1 MMKLVYR
8 VYIVSLVLLSL
19 AFAVS
24 AQTTG
29 DKNLRS
35 AKDDRNTAPTVG
47 TGGPVGGPTGL
58 FTVYDGQTLRA
69 GEYTFSA
76 AYSNF
81 DRDPGNADFT
91 EVPVSF
97 QIGVTNN
104 VELFFNTDAY
114 RAVKVN
120 SPNSLSSFY
129 LPNSRINGIRPAAIV
144 MGPTGQA
151 VYRPASLGF
160 TQFPFTTVNPT
171 AGNNGADNF
180 PGVGS
185 VYGSILPGIVL
196 QTGPVVPVVGGPTI
210 TVPTSFSTAPTYL
223 PDAPFI
229 NRTFGESSFST
240 MTAGGKFRFTNI
252 NNPVGLGVIAYY
264 RYYMD
269 RADDF
274 SGFNQMQRGA
284 SPGSSR
290 GDIGVTAFG
299 DARVAKWM
307 NISANVGYNWNGD
320 VKGDFPGGTYT
331 MLDRPDE
338 LLLSVGLDFPVNR
351 YFQPIIEGRS
361 LQYIGGRTPNA
372 LENDPYEAIAG
383 VRIFPARWVGF
394 SFAYR
399 YHANQQSYG
408 SFSDSENTFA
418 GSVFVPC
425 AVQGEGGCV
434 PYTAASTGTGA
445 PRGFLGSTDP
455 HGYIF
460 QAFIGRRNKR
470 QEEIVNQFANVTAL
484 TLSSEKITL
493 PCPAGKIPAEGQA
506 CNDSTSINVS
516 TTAVDP
522 ENDVLTY
529 NYTVSGGRIVGS
541 GANVSWDLSGQP
553 AGTYTI
559 TAGVDDGCGLCGKTE
574 TKTVTVADCVC
585 RDACD
590 CGTLTVSG
598 PAGITNPGGSMT
610 FTANLSGGTAT
621 DVTYNWSVSAGT
633 IESGQG
639 TPSIT
644 VSTTP
649 DMAGSNVT
657 ATVNIGGIDP
667 ACGCTTEASEIAGVA
682 DKPDP
687 VQTDEFGKLANDQIR
702 GRLDTFFAELSND
715 PTATGYIINYGSPR
729 EVATREKLIR
739 NHIAF
744 RKFDASRI
752 TIVNGGDQG
761 TGINTKLYRVPSS
774 AENPQ
779 P

>member
-1 MMKLVYR
+1 MKLVYR

-590 CGTLTVSG
+590 
-598 PAGITNPGGSMT
+598 
-610 FTANLSGGTAT
+610 
-621 DVTYNWSVSAGT
+621 
-633 IESGQG
+633 
-639 TPSIT
+639 
-644 VSTTP
+644 
-649 DMAGSNVT
+649 
-657 ATVNIGGIDP
+657 
-667 ACGCTTEASEIAGVA
+667 
-682 DKPDP
+682 
-687 VQTDEFGKLANDQIR
+687 
-702 GRLDTFFAELSND
+702 
-715 PTATGYIINYGSPR
+715 
-729 EVATREKLIR
+729 
-739 NHIAF
+739 
-744 RKFDASRI
+744 
-752 TIVNGGDQG
+752 
-761 TGINTKLYRVPSS
+761 
-774 AENPQ
+774 
-779 P
+779 

>member
-1 MMKLVYR
+1 MKLVYR

-657 ATVNIGGIDP
+657 ATVNIGGIDA
-667 ACGCTTEASEIAGVA
+667 ACGCTTEASETAGVA

-761 TGINTKLYRVPSS
+761 TGINTKLYRVPSG
-774 AENPQ
+774 AKNPQ